1 MANKAKKKK
10 KTTQQPQTIPND
22 PWIEKRTGIT
32 LIALV
37 SVALALFVIW
47 QLYPVMGLESIL
59 WGIGFSAGIWGVFGL
74 TYLFNTRMRGKR

>member
-1 MANKAKKKK
+1 MANKSKK
-10 KTTQQPQTIPND
+10 KTSKQTEPAVSND

-32 LIALV
+32 LIAMV

-59 WGIGFSAGIWGVFGL
+59 WGIGFSGGIWAVFGL
-74 TYLFNTRMRGKR
+74 SYLFNTRMRGK